1 MLKNLKVLCCF
12 SIVMKKMLYLQY
24 KLILNLDMDR
34 IQFKGARWFKCD
46 LHLHTPA
53 SECFKDK
60 TVTAEQWVQAVLD
73 AGLNCVA
80 VTDHNS
86 GAMIDQIKTAAA
98 DKNVTVFPGVEITCD
113 TSKIHLLILFDVD
126 KTTQFVEDFLI
137 ECGISRE
144 SFAKSDAHST
154 KTVLDVAKLA
164 DSKGALVI
172 PAHIDEFNGLAY
184 CSSNSSVSDF
194 IQLPFIN
201 GVQFVHQE
209 FLEPNLRVNNN
220 ADLLQTINA
229 YYGNSDRIRIGEDN
243 VRVAYNGMKKVA
255 ERGLKFLTFSDNP
268 DAEQPSKHGLSG
280 IGCHYSWIK
289 MDEKPTLES
298 LRQALLMP
306 ERTYHCYEQ
315 PDAPYK
321 TPSLWIKKI
330 AITNTTLTKKDVT
343 FEIDFNP
350 QLNSII
356 GGRGSGKSSILR
368 FLRGVFHNYSDLD
381 NLMEIKKDQ
390 EEFFKTQDDKQGVL
404 KDDSKIEVYFVR
416 DSTEYKITYT
426 HATKVTLV
434 ESLDYQTNS
443 FTPIT
448 DEGFVDFFKTEQYS
462 QKQIYSIAQSTNS
475 LRNRI
480 DSAIPE
486 VVKLKEEINQLCS
499 DYKSAMSEKRSVS
512 QLISGKGKLK
522 TEINDLENKI
532 TLLKQSGI
540 SDLISNRQKFVEQKD
555 IVQKNIEKFDII
567 KNVLTNAV
575 QSLSQ
580 IPSFVFDG
588 IDDEYRAEVE
598 KIFDNPQFALHNFK
612 DTLQQFI
619 QQVEEAKEIADNSLQ
634 TSKLYSDYN
643 ANENSFIQKKKELES
658 KGVSEMTE
666 FEHYSQQI
674 VKKSEELKILEQK
687 EISLKD
693 IEERITNIYNSI
705 RCKRNELTSKRQ
717 NFVSG
722 ITTKKVKATVIPHG
736 DKVDFIIRFRSI
748 IQKRGTFENEVNNIV
763 EKVFPHGVFS
773 QDEFCA
779 LKEELRKIYVG
790 ESEGNYGGR
799 FKNMIR
805 ELNAEQIDDIDLLV
819 PEDDIVMQYK
829 NRDNTWKPLTIASAG
844 QKTTAILTFILSFG
858 DCPLILD
865 QPEDDLDNKLV
876 YDLIVDKM
884 REIKKHRQVI
894 VVTHNAN
901 IPVNGDAEYVVSLS
915 ASKKTLSIQAEG
927 TIENEK
933 VKTEICDVM
942 EGGKEAFDIR
952 AKRYSN

>member
-1 MLKNLKVLCCF
+1 MN
-12 SIVMKKMLYLQY
+12 SILY
-24 KLILNLDMDR
+24 
-34 IQFKGARWFKCD
+34 KGARWFKCD

-60 TVTAEQWVQAVLD
+60 TVTAEQWIQAALD

-113 TSKIHLLILFDVD
+113 TSKIHLLVLFDVD

-144 SFAKSDAHST
+144 SFAKLDAHST
-154 KTVLDVAKLA
+154 KTVIDVAKLA

-268 DAEQPSKHGLSG
+268 DSEQPSKHGLSG
-280 IGCHYSWIK
+280 IGSRYSWIK

-298 LRQALLMP
+298 LRQALIMP

-321 TPSLWIKKI
+321 IPSLWIKKI
-330 AITNTTLTKKDVT
+330 VITNTTLTKKDVA

-350 QLNSII
+350 QLNTII

-390 EEFFKTQDDKQGVL
+390 EDFFKTQDDKQGVL
-404 KDDSKIEVYFVR
+404 KEDSTIEVYFVR

-426 HATKVTLV
+426 HAGRATCV
-434 ESLDYQTNS
+434 ETLDYQTNS
-443 FTPIT
+443 FKSIT
-448 DEGFVDFFKTEQYS
+448 DEGFIGFFKTEQYS

-480 DSAIPE
+480 DSAISE

-499 DYKSAMSEKRSVS
+499 DYKSAMSERRAVL

-522 TEINDLENKI
+522 TEINDLNNKI

-540 SDLISNRQKFVEQKD
+540 SDIISNRQKFVVQKD
-555 IVQKNIEKFDII
+555 VVQGNVEKLDII
-567 KNVLTNAV
+567 KDTLNNAV

-580 IPSFVFDG
+580 MPSFVFDC

-598 KIFDNPQFALHNFK
+598 KVFDNPQLVLQEIK
-612 DTLQQFI
+612 TSLQQFVKQI
-619 QQVEEAKEIADNSLQ
+619 EETKEITDNSLL
-634 TSKLYSDYN
+634 TTKLYSDYS
-643 ANENSFIQKKKELES
+643 ANESSFIQKKKELES
-658 KGVSEMTE
+658 KGVSDMTE

-674 VKKSEELKILEQK
+674 AVKNEELKILEQK
-687 EISLKD
+687 EVSLKD
-693 IEERITNIYNSI
+693 IDERIISIYNSI
-705 RCKRNELTSKRQ
+705 RLKRDELTSKRR
-717 NFVSG
+717 NFISG
-722 ITTKKVKATVIPHG
+722 ITTQKVKANVIQYG
-736 DKVDFIIRFRSI
+736 DKVDFITKFRDI
-748 IQKRGTFENEVNNIV
+748 IQRWGTYESEVNNIV
-763 EKVFPHGVFS
+763 ETVFPHGVFY
-773 QDEFCA
+773 QTEFIN
-779 LKEELRKIYVG
+779 LKKELRKIYDG
-790 ESEGNYGGR
+790 ESDGDYGGR

-805 ELNAEQIDDIDLLV
+805 ELNAEQIDDIDLLI

-829 NRDNTWKPLTIASAG
+829 NRNNIWTPLTIASAG

-915 ASKKTLSIQAEG
+915 ASTKTLSIQASG
-927 TIENEK
+927 TIENDK

-952 AKRYSN
+952 AKRYAL